1 MPVEQARNVFVL
13 DIGQVLADG
22 GREYFT
28 RRKGQFSFRDRA
40 SLAIVYDDFV
50 PLPGSI
56 EGVGALSKVA
66 TFGGYYTVR
75 PPELKQ
81 QGTNWLT
88 RYNFPD
94 AENIHTCVNHED
106 KVRQIINDLL
116 LNEDGQNNRSVVLI
130 DDNLDPLLSAAE
142 KLVDQDPPLKQA
154 TEKLIL
160 VGFGKKH
167 QDMPQGGVHLATGI
181 RTFSLSSWENQNRDD
196 LIGDLQMLY
205 QSHSG

>member
-1 MPVEQARNVFVL
+1 MQIEQAHQTFVL

-50 PLPGSI
+50 PLPNSKD
-56 EGVGALSKVA
+56 GVNALSKVA
-66 TFGGYYTVR
+66 KFGGYYTVR

-88 RYNFPD
+88 RYQFPD
-94 AENIHTCVNHED
+94 PENVHICVNHED
-106 KVRQIINDLL
+106 KVRQILNDFL
-116 LNEDGQNNRSVVLI
+116 LNQDDTNNRNVVLI
-130 DDNLDPLLSAAE
+130 DDNLDPLLTAAE
-142 KLVDQDPPLKQA
+142 KLVAQDPPLKQA

-160 VGFGKKH
+160 VGFGKNH
-167 QDMPQGGVHLATGI
+167 QDMLQGGVHLSTGI
-181 RTFSLSSWENQNRDD
+181 RTFSLASWEAQNTRD
-196 LIGDLQMLY
+196 LIQNVGSLY
-205 QSHSG
+205 AN

>member
-1 MPVEQARNVFVL
+1 MQIEQAHQTFVL

-50 PLPGSI
+50 PLPNSR
-56 EGVGALSKVA
+56 EGVNALTQVA

-75 PPELKQ
+75 PTELKQ
-81 QGTNWLT
+81 QGTNWLN

-106 KVRQIINDLL
+106 KVRQILNDFLL
-116 LNEDGQNNRSVVLI
+116 KKDDTNNRSVVLI
-130 DDNLDPLLSAAE
+130 DDNLDPLLTAAE
-142 KLVDQDPPLKQA
+142 KLVVQDPSLKQA

-160 VGFGKKH
+160 VGFGSKH
-167 QDMPQGGVHLATGI
+167 KDMLQGGVHLATGI
-181 RTFSLSSWENQNRDD
+181 RTFSLASWENQNTRD
-196 LIGDLQMLY
+196 LILNLQALY
-205 QSHSG
+205 RKK